1 MDVKNVEKKDNGKL
15 TFRVEVDSAAFESA
29 VNKAYLKARKK
40 IYVPGFRKGKAPRK
54 VVEGMYGADVFYED
68 AVNDIAPEAYE
79 QGVKQTEAKT
89 VGRPS
94 ITDYNVGEDK
104 SLTIDFAVALYPEAT
119 LGQYKGLEVYRETVV
134 VSAEEVDAELER
146 VQKRNARIINVE
158 REAAEGDTVNI
169 DYDGYKDG
177 VRFDGGKAE
186 GQDLVLG
193 SHRFVPGFEEQLVG
207 VKAGEERELNITF
220 PEDYHEGLAGA
231 DVVFKVKVNEVRESQ
246 LPELDD
252 DFAKDVSEF
261 DTLDEY
267 KEDIKKNLTAARE
280 DNAEKEFR
288 NAAVDKAVEN
298 MSVEVP
304 PEMLEE
310 QLEGV
315 IAEYRQ
321 NVAMNGMD
329 FGQYLAMM
337 GMNERSFTEAMRPVA
352 ERRTHSEILLE
363 AVAEAEG
370 VETSDDEVEEEYKA
384 AAENYN
390 VSIDEVKAAIPEEI
404 IKHDLRM
411 RKAADII
418 CESAV
423 VTDKKPEPETDGD
436 STTEEKSED
445 KPNEA
450 E

>member
-1 MDVKNVEKKDNGKL
+1 MDVKNVEKKDNGRL
-15 TFRVEVDSAAFESA
+15 TFQVEVDSAAFESA
-29 VNKAYLKARKK
+29 VNKAYLKARKN

-79 QGVKQTEAKT
+79 QGVKQTGART

-104 SLTIDFAVALYPEAT
+104 SLTVDFAVALYPEAT

-134 VSAEEVDAELER
+134 VSDGEVDAELER
-146 VQKRNARIINVE
+146 VQKRNARIINTDG
-158 REAAEGDTVNI
+158 EAAEGDTVNI

-186 GQDLVLG
+186 RQDLVLG

-231 DVVFKVKVNEVRESQ
+231 DVVFKVKVNEVRQSQ

-261 DTLDEY
+261 DTLAEY
-267 KEDIKKNLTAARE
+267 KEDIRKNLHAARE

-304 PEMLEE
+304 KEMLEE
-310 QLEGV
+310 QLEGML
-315 IAEYRQ
+315 AEYRQ
-321 NVAMNGMD
+321 NVAMNGME
-329 FGQYLAMM
+329 FGQYLEMM
-337 GMNERSFTEAMRPVA
+337 GMNEESFRGVLRPAA
-352 ERRTHSEILLE
+352 ERQTRSEILLD
-363 AVAEAEG
+363 AVAAAEG
-370 VETSDDEVEEEYKA
+370 IEPSEEEVEEEYKKA
-384 AAENYN
+384 AKRYS
-390 VSIDEVKAAIPEEI
+390 VSIDEVKSAIPEEI
-404 IKHDLRM
+404 IRRDLRM
-411 RKAADII
+411 KKAADII

-423 VTDKKPEPETDGD
+423 VTDKKPEPETDV
-436 STTEEKSED
+436 EK
-445 KPNEA
+445 NEGSPA
-450 E
+450 QE

>member
-15 TFRVEVDSAAFESA
+15 TFQVEVDSAAFESA

-40 IYVPGFRKGKAPRK
+40 IYVPGFRKGKAPRM
-54 VVEGMYGADVFYED
+54 VIEGMYGADVFHED

-79 QGVKQTEAKT
+79 QGVKQTGART

-94 ITDYNVGEDK
+94 VTDYNVGEDK
-104 SLTIDFAVALYPEAT
+104 SVTIDFTVALYPKAA
-119 LGQYKGLEVYRETVV
+119 LGQYKGLEVYRETVA
-134 VSAEEVDAELER
+134 VSGEEVDAELER
-146 VQKRNARIINVE
+146 VRKRNERIINVE

-207 VKAGEERELNITF
+207 AKAGEERQLNITF
-220 PEDYHEGLAGA
+220 PENYHEGLAGA
-231 DVVFKVKVNEVRESQ
+231 DVVFKVKVNEVRQSQ

-261 DTLDEY
+261 DTLEEY
-267 KEDIKKNLTAARE
+267 KEDIKKNLLAAKE

-288 NAAVDKAVEN
+288 NAAVEKAVEN

-304 PEMLEE
+304 GEMLEE
-310 QLEGV
+310 QLEGMM
-315 IAEYRQ
+315 AEYRQ
-321 NVAMNGMD
+321 NVAMNGME
-329 FGQYLAMM
+329 FSQYLTMM
-337 GMNERSFTEAMRPVA
+337 GMDEAGFREVLRPA
-352 ERRTHSEILLE
+352 ADKRTRSEILLE

-370 VETSDDEVEEEYKA
+370 IELSEEEVEAEYKT
-384 AAENYN
+384 AAENYD
-390 VSIDEVKAAIPEEI
+390 VSLDKIKSVIPEEI
-404 IKHDLRM
+404 IKNDLRM
-411 RKAADII
+411 KKAADLI
-418 CESAV
+418 CENAV
-423 VTDKKPEPETDGD
+423 ATDRKPEPEPDG
-436 STTEEKSED
+436 EKTED
-445 KPNEA
+445 KPDEA

>member
-15 TFRVEVDSAAFESA
+15 TFQVEVDSAAFESA

-40 IYVPGFRKGKAPRK
+40 IYVPGFRKGKAPRM
-54 VVEGMYGADVFYED
+54 VIEGMYGADVFYED

-79 QGVKQTEAKT
+79 QGVKQTEART
-89 VGRPS
+89 VGRAS
-94 ITDYNVGEDK
+94 IADYSVGGDR
-104 SLTIDFAVALYPEAT
+104 SLTIDFIVALYPEAT
-119 LGQYKGLEVYRETVV
+119 LGQYKGLEVYREAVV
-134 VSAEEVDAELER
+134 ISDEEVDAELER

-158 REAAEGDTVNI
+158 RGAAEGDTVNI

-207 VKAGEERELNITF
+207 ARAGEELELNITF

-246 LPELDD
+246 MPELDD

-261 DTLDEY
+261 DTLSEY
-267 KEDIKKNLTAARE
+267 KEDIKKNLLAARE

-288 NAAVDKAVEN
+288 NAAVEKAVEN

-304 PEMLEE
+304 AEMLEE
-310 QLEGV
+310 QLDGML
-315 IAEYRQ
+315 AEYRQ
-321 NVAMNGMD
+321 NVAMNGME

-337 GMNERSFTEAMRPVA
+337 GTNEEGFREILRPA
-352 ERRTHSEILLE
+352 ADRRTRSEILLE
-363 AVAEAEG
+363 AVAAAEG
-370 VETSDDEVEEEYKA
+370 IEPSEEEVEDEYKA
-384 AAENYN
+384 AAENYG
-390 VSIDEVKAAIPEEI
+390 VSLDEVKSAIPEEI
-404 IKHDLRM
+404 IKNDLRM
-411 RKAADII
+411 KKATDLI
-418 CESAV
+418 CENAV
-423 VTDKKPEPETDGD
+423 VTDKKPEPETDG
-436 STTEEKSED
+436 ED
-445 KPNEA
+445 KPDEA